1 MLGNI
6 GNLLGDLDFWGG
18 VATGVGEQIDI
29 QEERKDRDFREL
41 RRFGMERTLQISEEN
56 AESLNNA
63 EKQVQELAAL
73 VAGDR
78 SANSPEA
85 MEAAF
90 YLIDK
95 HGGVAGATSIASMYN
110 KQYTSFGI
118 DPITEMGLESRT
130 DAATITPRAIAST
143 FTKLKPLPNISES
156 PIGTQR
162 TALDVIFGRKSAE
175 EIVGE
180 EMKGMFDTTDQT
192 AAAISPVSADPTDER
207 FIIGSNYNVEKG
219 TLLAL
224 QAEHRKVPEQNR
236 DEEWKRTDNLIRG
249 RLTLL
254 RDATKPEM
262 GESQRRTTKGSLLSA
277 LMASYNLKADF
288 DINMMYRDAGTH
300 SSIYRKADKAVS
312 RMTTL
317 LLEAVNNGYVGIGPN
332 GEQYDPREFVES
344 FGAVDGKHIIK
355 VIPEDGSDPYLSVG
369 DTVFSSDDMKTSAW
383 KSSVILDGE
392 NTTGT
397 TAGTGV
403 PATPAI
409 GGSNN
414 AASGASASAAATGP
428 VIPDSLINGL
438 VGNMP
443 GQPNATAVTRKA
455 NANAIMTIIKR
466 NNAGK
471 SQADLEAI
479 FKSSTGVDWAEA
491 SK

>member
-1 MLGNI
+1 MPFANL

-18 VATGVGEQIDI
+18 VAKGASEELTRQEDRRDKDI
-29 QEERKDRDFREL
+29 REL
-41 RRFGMERTLQISEEN
+41 RRFGMERGLQISEDNTEALN
-56 AESLNNA
+56 AA
-63 EKQVQELAAL
+63 EDQVKQLAAL

-90 YLIDK
+90 YLIEQN
-95 HGGVAGATSIASMYN
+95 GGVAGATAIARRYN
-110 KQYTSFGI
+110 EQFTSFGI

-130 DAATITPRAIAST
+130 DAAIITPRAIAST
-143 FTKLKPLPNISES
+143 FTKLKPLPNISQS
-156 PIGTQR
+156 PIGTEQ

-180 EMKGMFDTTDQT
+180 EMKGMFGTTDQT

-224 QAEHRKVPEQNR
+224 QAQHRRVPEENR

-262 GESQRRTTKGSLLSA
+262 GETQRRTTKGSLLAA

-288 DINMMYRDAGTH
+288 DNNMMYRDAGTH
-300 SSIYRKADKAVS
+300 SSIYRKADKAVA

-317 LLEAVNNGYVGIGPN
+317 LLEAVNNGYVGIGPD
-332 GEQYDPREFVES
+332 GERYDPREFVES

-355 VIPEDGSDPYLSVG
+355 VIPEDGDPYLSVG
-369 DTVFSSDDMKTSAW
+369 EAVFAPADMATKEW
-383 KSSVILDGE
+383 ENSVVLG
-392 NTTGT
+392 GKT
-397 TAGTGV
+397 TAGTIV
-403 PATPAI
+403 PTPPAV

-414 AASGASASAAATGP
+414 AASGASASASAAATGP
-428 VIPDSLINGL
+428 VIPDSLMTGL
-438 VGNMP
+438 LSNMP
-443 GQPNATAVTRKA
+443 GQQNAKGSTRNA
-455 NANAIMTIIKR
+455 NANAIMTIIR
-466 NNAGK
+466 RHNAGK
-471 SQADLEAI
+471 SQAELEAI